1 MLLVS
6 TCIYSFSVHSVS
18 EPWPG
23 HIKCSF
29 SEKLS
34 PAADSSL
41 AGIQFILLFSKGFYV
56 IDFQEHSPQRA
67 ILVVET
73 QPYPSFPWENFVS
86 HLPLTGICY
95 NNFVRGEWTTVYK
108 VGRESHC
115 SRITLAS
122 TAEQLSGSQCV
133 E

>member
-1 MLLVS
+1 MFLVS

-41 AGIQFILLFSKGFYV
+41 AGIQFILLFSKGFLSNR
-56 IDFQEHSPQRA
+56 FPRA
-67 ILVVET
+67 
-73 QPYPSFPWENFVS
+73 S
-86 HLPLTGICY
+86 
-95 NNFVRGEWTTVYK
+95 
-108 VGRESHC
+108 
-115 SRITLAS
+115 S
-122 TAEQLSGSQCV
+122 TKSNSSS
-133 E
+133 